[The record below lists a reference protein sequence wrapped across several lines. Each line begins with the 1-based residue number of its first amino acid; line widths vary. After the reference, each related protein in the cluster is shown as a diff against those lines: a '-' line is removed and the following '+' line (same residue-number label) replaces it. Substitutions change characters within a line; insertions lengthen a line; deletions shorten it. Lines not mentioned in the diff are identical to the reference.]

1 MAKQM
6 KRATSRAATRGRRK
20 SDIGL
25 PDEKS
30 VRDTNATVAVKP
42 PKVSRKQKERI
53 APAAVDRRR
62 QVIQTDEEMNGGA
75 CPPKRRRR

>member
-1 MAKQM
+1 MARQT
-6 KRATSRAATRGRRK
+6 KRTTTRRRSRG
-20 SDIGL
+20 SDIAL

-30 VRDTNATVAVKP
+30 VRPTGATVKVKP
-42 PKVSRKQKERI
+42 AKVSRNDEERI

-75 CPPKRRRR
+75 CPPKRRKR